1 MTRLPL
7 AAALLLAPRAASA
20 CAVCF
25 GGGDGK
31 SGLSHGIWWAIVLL
45 LAVTMS
51 LVAAIGYALYSVEA
65 GRAELD
71 A

>member
-1 MTRLPL
+1 MARIF
-7 AAALLLAPRAASA
+7 AAAAFLAPATAHA

-31 SGLSHGIWWAIVLL
+31 SGLSHGLWWGIVVL

-51 LVAAIGYALYSVEA
+51 LVAAIGWTMWSVERD
-65 GRAELD
+65 RA
-71 A
+71 ARGS

>member
-1 MTRLPL
+1 MKNAL
-7 AAALLLAPRAASA
+7 ASAALLLAPRAASA

-25 GGGDGK
+25 GGGDGT
-31 SGLSHGIWWAIVLL
+31 SGFSRGIWWFIVLI

-51 LVAAIGYALYSVEA
+51 LIAALGWLLWSVERR
-65 GRAELD
+65 RAKAD

>member
-1 MTRLPL
+1 MKTILP
-7 AAALLLAPRAASA
+7 AVLLLAPHSASA

-25 GGGDGK
+25 GGGDGT

-45 LAVTMS
+45 LTVTMS

-65 GRAELD
+65 RRAEMD

>member
-1 MTRLPL
+1 MRTALFAVL
-7 AAALLLAPRAASA
+7 AFAPRAASA

-25 GGGDGK
+25 GGGDGT

-45 LAVTMS
+45 LTVTMS

-65 GRAELD
+65 RRARMD